1 VENRTTETTEDEMN
15 IEQLVAESN
24 RIEGITRPPTREE
37 LDEFKRFMMIET
49 MSIAELC
56 RFVKVY
62 QPNAVLR
69 DRDGLNVLVG
79 MDAPPPGGQ
88 RIIYMLDELLH
99 CVNKGELDAWHAHVE
114 YERIHPFTDGNGRS
128 GRALWYWMH
137 LGNSRPT
144 QYGFLHWFY
153 YETLRNC
160 KGKV

>member
-1 VENRTTETTEDEMN
+1 MHTNKLVTESNKIEGILRPPTEDE
-15 IEQLVAESN
+15 IAEF
-24 RIEGITRPPTREE
+24 
-37 LDEFKRFMMIET
+37 DRFQNVET
-49 MSIAELC
+49 MTIGELC

-62 QPNAVLR
+62 QPNAELR
-69 DRDGLNVLVG
+69 IRGGLDVIVG
-79 MDAPPPGGQ
+79 GDMPPRGGQ
-88 RIIYMLDELLH
+88 GIAYMLQDLLDQA
-99 CVNKGELDAWHAHVE
+99 NARKISPWAAHVE

-137 LGNSRPT
+137 EDPRAK